1 VLWIFGGPSGCRMTD
16 VSSHIACQE
25 AEGSVFYISCNS
37 VSTTT
42 FAYSI
47 LRHILDVSDNHQ
59 ANSITTSF
67 LSTLLHS
74 IFNRDEQPFRDD
86 DSPTMIKTILNAS
99 GGELLEALTEAVGQM
114 KKIEGKSIIID
125 GVDIL
130 GQEGAQLVQKI
141 CLQVTN
147 WQATTSPKIKML
159 VTCQADPDIMKLVA
173 GLIESTKGRQCSGT
187 SYPLVV
193 SLEYDK
199 ERQGS
204 FTLHL

>member
-1 VLWIFGGPSGCRMTD
+1 MTD

-42 FAYSI
+42 FTYSI

-59 ANSITTSF
+59 AKSITTSF

-125 GVDIL
+125 GVDKL
-130 GQEGAQLVQKI
+130 GREGAQLVQKI

-159 VTCQADPDIMKLVA
+159 VTCQLHSDIMKLVA
-173 GLIESTKGRQCSGT
+173 GLIESTKGRQCPSI